1 MIQYIRR
8 PLRTFALTCAVAI
21 VVASCSSTTATTA
34 PTAPPT
40 APPTAA
46 VTVAAPPTVAA
57 SAVATLPT
65 VPDSALIT
73 PGTLTV
79 CQSVPS
85 VPFLMFDA
93 NGKVIGTDADTASEI
108 AKRLGLKEASVLSV
122 FATMIT
128 SVQTGKCDV
137 IISSMDARADREA
150 QIDQIGYLV
159 TQAGL
164 LFQFGQTHG
173 IGDPTKDPLSVCGHK
188 IIAEIGSQG
197 LDQIKTWSAAC
208 TAAGKPAITST
219 AVQSNDVL
227 YQLLISGQADAA
239 IGGPEPANWYAMQ
252 HPNTLQSGAVYQ
264 LILEGIGVKKGNT
277 ALETAIIATLN
288 SMKADGT
295 LLTIMKKYGS
305 DELGIPK
312 SFDLNP
318 VGEPVLGG

>member
-1 MIQYIRR
+1 MIRIHWNMR
-8 PLRTFALTCAVAI
+8 ALALACAVAI
-21 VVASCSSTTATTA
+21 IAASCSSSTATPA
-34 PTAPPT
+34 PTAG
-40 APPTAA
+40 
-46 VTVAAPPTVAA
+46 PTVAPTA
-57 SAVATLPT
+57 IQTTINLETPSGVVATVAS
-65 VPDSALIT
+65 VPDSALVT

-93 NGKVIGTDADTASEI
+93 NGKVIGTDAETASGI
-108 AKRLGLKEASVLSV
+108 AARLGLKEASVLSV

-128 SVQTGKCDV
+128 AVQTGKCDV
-137 IISSMDARADREA
+137 IISSMDVRADREA

-164 LFQFGQTHG
+164 LFQDGKTNG
-173 IGDPTKDPLSVCGHK
+173 IGDPLKDPLTLCGKK

-197 LDQIKTWSAAC
+197 LDQIKAWSKTC
-208 TAAGKPAITST
+208 TDAGKAAITST

-239 IGGPEPANWYAMQ
+239 IGGPEPANWYAKS
-252 HPNTLQSGAVYQ
+252 HPNTLMSGPVYQ
-264 LILEGIGVKKGNT
+264 LILEGVGVRKGNT
-277 ALETAIIATLN
+277 VLENAVIKALNA
-288 SMKADGT
+288 MKDDGT

-312 SFDLNP
+312 AFELNP
-318 VGEPVLGG
+318 AGGVQPIGG